1 MVPPPA
7 NNTVINF
14 STYLGNDLADV
25 ARDVAFGGADPITG
39 DRDVYVVGGA
49 LSANLLPGTPVR
61 AFVAGVPAGN
71 AFEDAFVA
79 KFNTA
84 GQVQWWTFLG
94 GSGPDRAYAVEVDAD
109 GNVVIGGAA
118 ANLFPVTPGA
128 VLTEFQGGAG
138 ACDPNQLAM
147 AGTPPAPPGAVCV
160 VDAVNPAQ
168 DGFVAKLDGATGAL
182 VWATYFGSGKFETDT
197 YVDSPAT
204 AVDDNVTD
212 FNDDADPRSSVV
224 RDIAVD
230 PSTRDIYLTFSV
242 NGPII
247 RADDG
252 IVDPPDVV
260 TPTTRTVTVTDIGP
274 VIRNL
279 PPVILAA
286 LAGGDRATAPGL
298 DAERSRI
305 DGILAK
311 LAPDGASLAWAT
323 YVGGLGDESTASS
336 VRLDLQGNP
345 IVLYASTSLN
355 RVRTQKLETTTTIAT
370 VTSGTPPVTVT
381 TTTMRTTL
389 VLDESEAI
397 TKNAY
402 DATPAREDFY
412 LAQYPMN
419 GGPMIWATFL
429 GGIGTE
435 KVESVNFAVRTDGT
449 LVVAAESNSPDFPLA
464 SQGFDPTFNG
474 GFGSA
479 AYLNDDCVIAT
490 IAPGAIPT
498 TSQLLAATYYG
509 GSSGEGCAG
518 VAADDSTK
526 RIYVTGGSSS
536 VDLPLKGGPHQSQR
550 PGPRSA
556 FLAVFSA
563 DLTTLLHSG
572 YFGGTGLG
580 AATALLIRSDTRVV
594 IAGAAGAGYPLSAMP
609 ARGTVT
615 APPEHGVLSDLTIQ
629 LTP

>member
-1 MVPPPA
+1 MVTPPTST
-7 NNTVINF
+7 TVINF
-14 STYLGNDLADV
+14 STYLGNDLTDV
-25 ARDVAFGGADPITG
+25 ARDVAFDSSGN
-39 DRDVYVVGGA
+39 VYVVGGA

-61 AFVAGVPAGN
+61 AFVPGPGMN
-71 AFEDAFVA
+71 AFDDAFVA
-79 KFNTA
+79 KFNTT

-94 GSGPDRAYAVEVDAD
+94 GPGPDRAHAVEVDAD

-138 ACDPNQLAM
+138 ACDPNQAAT
-147 AGTPPAPPGAVCV
+147 AGTGTSALPPAAVCV
-160 VDAVNPAQ
+160 VDTANPAQ

-182 VWATYFGSGKFETDT
+182 VWATYFGSGKFQQDT
-197 YVDSPAT
+197 YLDDTSRAD
-204 AVDDNVTD
+204 DDNVTD

-224 RDIAVD
+224 RDLAVD
-230 PSTRDIYLTFSV
+230 RITRDIYLTFSV
-242 NGPII
+242 NSRFI

-252 IVDPPDVV
+252 IVDPPDV
-260 TPTTRTVTVTDIGP
+260 TTATTRLVTVTEIGP

-286 LAGGDRATAPGL
+286 LAGGDRATLPGL
-298 DAERSRI
+298 DAAISGI

-323 YVGGLGDESTASS
+323 YVGGIGDESIASS

-345 IVLYASTSLN
+345 IVLYTSSNPN
-355 RVRTQKLETTTTIAT
+355 RVRTQKLGTTTTTST
-370 VTSGTPPVTVT
+370 VTTGTPPVTVT
-381 TTTMRTTL
+381 TTTMTTTL
-389 VLDESEAI
+389 VVDETELT

-402 DATPAREDFY
+402 DATPAGQDFY
-412 LAQYPMN
+412 LAQYPML

-429 GGIGTE
+429 GGIRTE

-449 LVVAAESNSPDFPLA
+449 LVVAAESDSPDFPLA
-464 SQGFDPTFNG
+464 GQGFDPSFNG
-474 GFGSA
+474 GFGST
-479 AYLNDDCVIAT
+479 AYGSEDCVIAT
-490 IAPGAIPT
+490 IAPGVIPT
-498 TSQLLAATYYG
+498 TGQLLAATYYG
-509 GSSGEGCAG
+509 GASGEGCAG
-518 VAADDSTK
+518 VAVDSQN
-526 RIYVTGGSSS
+526 RIYVTGGSASS
-536 VDLPLKGGPHQSQR
+536 DLPLKGGPHQSQR

-563 DLTTLLHSG
+563 DLRTLLHGG

-580 AATALLIRSDTRVV
+580 ASNALLIRSDSASSAFVV